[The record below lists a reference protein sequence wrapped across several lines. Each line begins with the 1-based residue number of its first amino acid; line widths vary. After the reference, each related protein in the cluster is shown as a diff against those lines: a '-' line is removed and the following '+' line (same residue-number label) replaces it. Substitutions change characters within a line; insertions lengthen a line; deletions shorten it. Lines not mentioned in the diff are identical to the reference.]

1 MMPGPLSARCRR
13 HRNSGGGADMA
24 TQNPGQPGGDGGQD
38 VTVTEVE
45 LLRVMV
51 SRQGT
56 QVSAQWAIHPQ
67 IKRDLL
73 PEEWKKVADLMARV
87 TALVGK
93 RFAQVLDQTEPDRPG
108 TA

>member
-1 MMPGPLSARCRR
+1 
-13 HRNSGGGADMA
+13 MA
-24 TQNPGQPGGDGGQD
+24 TQNPGQPGGDGGQN

-73 PEEWKKVADLMARV
+73 PEEWKKVADLMAKI

>member
-1 MMPGPLSARCRR
+1 
-13 HRNSGGGADMA
+13 MA
-24 TQNPGQPGGDGGQD
+24 TQSPSPKDPNLPGNGGEG
-38 VTVTEVE
+38 VKVTEVE
-45 LLRVMV
+45 LLRVVV

-67 IKRDLL
+67 IKQDLL
-73 PEEWKKVADLMARV
+73 PEEWKRVSDLMAKA
-87 TALVGK
+87 TAIVGQ

>member
-1 MMPGPLSARCRR
+1 
-13 HRNSGGGADMA
+13 MA
-24 TQNPGQPGGDGGQD
+24 AQNPHPDDPSKQGNGGEGAK
-38 VTVTEVE
+38 VTEVE

-67 IKRDLL
+67 IKQDLL
-73 PEEWKKVADLMARV
+73 PEEWKKVSELMAKA
-87 TALVGK
+87 TAIVGQ
-93 RFAQVLDQTEPDRPG
+93 RFAQVLAQTEPDRPG